1 MSQQHSVIMCDKS
14 INSGAKYSEDGY
26 VREHISKEDAEFYLR
41 DQNYIET
48 PWQILKTY
56 FEGHHLQ
63 RLVRHQIESYN
74 LFVNHQI
81 EQTIEMFNPVHI
93 TSEQDYD
100 QDSGK
105 TSLEIDITFENFN
118 IYRPQIQ
125 ENNGATKLM
134 FPQESR
140 LRNFTYSST
149 MTVDIHIK
157 YLVRNGP
164 NLEHSQVY
172 HKNLPNIH
180 IGKIPIMLKSSICV
194 LNQYTHIGHSATG
207 ECRFDAGGYFIING
221 SEKTVL
227 AQERSAENKVYC
239 FNISKNNTKYTWS
252 AEIKSIPDYKC
263 ISPKQINMLVSSK
276 NTGFGYPISIQ
287 IPRVKQPL
295 PLFVIFRALG
305 VLSDKEICEYILL
318 NVEVDDKQ
326 NMLEFLH
333 ASIRDAGTYHSQE
346 ECIQYITSNVMYTPI
361 NMDKEQGQKKKHE
374 FAMDVL
380 NNDLFP
386 HCPTKEKKIY
396 FLGYMANK
404 LICVSLGKS
413 EQDDRDSYVNKRID
427 LCGVLLNNLF
437 RNYFNKLVKDMEK
450 QIIRE
455 INTGSWKSTDDF
467 QNIINQTNIYKII
480 KSATIENGIKRALS
494 TGDFGIKHMN
504 SNKAGVAQVL
514 NRLTYMST
522 LSHAR
527 RVSTPTDK
535 SGKLIPPRKLHNT
548 SWGFLCPP
556 ETPEGQSVGIV
567 KNLSYMAHVTTHSI
581 SEPLHECVQKTGL
594 VMNLDILNPDQTHNV
609 TKVFINGCWIG
620 ITHDSYKLYTM
631 LKECKYSG
639 IINIYTSI
647 IFNYKL
653 NEIRICNEG
662 GRIMRPLLRVQNNN
676 VLITKQI
683 MSGINNKKIGWE
695 DLLTNLNIPASV
707 IEYIDP
713 DEQQNVL
720 VAVRPRDLL
729 NKNNDNMFYH
739 YTHCE
744 IHPSTMFGILASC
757 IPFPEHNQ
765 SPRNTY
771 QCAMGKQSM
780 GIYVSNFEDRM
791 DKTAFVL
798 SSPTR
803 PLVDTRVMNMIQL
816 DKIPSGMNVIVAIM
830 SHTGYNQ
837 EDSLLFNKG
846 SVERGLF
853 QATIYHTEKD
863 EDKQKINGDEEIR
876 CKPDPSKTK
885 GMKFANYDKLNSNGL
900 MDENM
905 LVENRDVIISKVVPI
920 KENRNDHTKVIKY
933 EDQSRVYRT
942 NEETYIDKNYM
953 DRNGDGYTFAKVRLR
968 ALRQPNF
975 GDKFSS
981 RHGQKGTIGNII
993 PEKDMPFTKSGIK
1006 PDIIINPHAIPSRMT
1021 IGQLKE
1027 TLLGKVL
1034 VELGLF
1040 GDGTSFGDLDVPTI
1054 CKELQKVG
1062 YESNGDEV
1070 MYNAMTGEQIEASIF
1085 MGPVFYQRL
1094 KHMVA
1099 DKQHSRSIGPMV
1111 NLTRQPAEGRSR
1123 DGGLRFG
1130 EMERDCMCSHGAA
1143 RFTKERTYDVSD
1155 KYSVYTC
1162 RKCGMIASYNNE
1174 RHIHHCKTCGNRSDF
1189 SYVEIPYACKL
1200 LFQELTTMNIA
1211 PRMITK

>member
-1 MSQQHSVIMCDKS
+1 MCSISASTMNEKPAQDSDYEYYMSKD
-14 INSGAKYSEDGY
+14 NY
-26 VREHISKEDAEFYLR
+26 VEA
-41 DQNYIET
+41 
-48 PWQILKTY
+48 PWSILKSY
-56 FEGHHLQ
+56 FEGHHLE

-81 EQTIEMFNPVHI
+81 EQTIGMFNPVHI
-93 TSEQDYD
+93 VSDQDYD
-100 QDSGK
+100 AESGK

-134 FPQESR
+134 FPQEAR

-149 MTVDIHIK
+149 MTVDIHVK
-157 YLVRNGP
+157 YLVRNGK
-164 NLEHSQVY
+164 NLENSQVY
-172 HKNLPNIH
+172 HKNIPNIH

-194 LNQYTHIGHSATG
+194 LNQYNHINHMNTG
-207 ECRFDAGGYFIING
+207 ECKYDAGGYFIING

-227 AQERSAENKVYC
+227 GQERSAENKVFC
-239 FNISKNNTKYTWS
+239 FNVSKNNTKYSWQ
-252 AEIKSIPDYKC
+252 AEIKSIPDFKC
-263 ISPKQINMLVSSK
+263 ISPKQINMMVASK
-276 NTGFGYPISIQ
+276 NSGFGFPITVQ
-287 IPRVKQPL
+287 IPRLKQPIG
-295 PLFVIFRALG
+295 LFIVFRALG
-305 VLSDKEICEYILL
+305 VLSDKEICDYILL
-318 NVEVDDKQ
+318 NIDDEHSEDI
-326 NMLEFLH
+326 LEFLD
-333 ASIRDAGTYHSQE
+333 ASIRDSQDYITQDA
-346 ECIQYITSNVMYTPI
+346 CIKYITSHVMYTPI
-361 NMDKEQGQKKKHE
+361 NMDKETGQKKKLE

-386 HCPTKEKKIY
+386 HCPTKKKKLF
-396 FLGYMANK
+396 FLGYMCNR
-404 LICVSLGKS
+404 LIQASIGKIP
-413 EQDDRDSYVNKRID
+413 QDDRDSYVNKRID

-450 QIIRE
+450 QITRE
-455 INTGSWKSTDDF
+455 INNGSWKSTDDF

-514 NRLTYMST
+514 NRLTYIST
-522 LSHAR
+522 LSHSR
-527 RVSTPTDK
+527 RISTPTDK

-548 SWGFLCPP
+548 SWGFLCPA

-567 KNLSYMAHVTTHSI
+567 KNLSYMAHVTIHSV
-581 SEPLHECVQKTGL
+581 SEPLHEYINGMVTIIDDLHPNDAFDK
-594 VMNLDILNPDQTHNV
+594 

-620 ITHDSYKLYTM
+620 ITDTPNELYLKL
-631 LKECKYSG
+631 KDNKYRG

-647 IFNYKL
+647 IFNYKT

-662 GRIMRPLLRVQNNN
+662 GRITRPVLRVRDKKLL
-676 VLITKQI
+676 VTRDIV
-683 MSGINNKKIGWE
+683 KKIVNKELSWD
-695 DLLTNLNIPASV
+695 DLLTNIKVNSSI

-713 DEQQNVL
+713 DEQQCSM
-720 VAVRPRDLL
+720 VAMRPYNITSESKTGLI
-729 NKNNDNMFYH
+729 YH

-744 IHPSTMFGILASC
+744 IHPSTIFGILGSC
-757 IPFPEHNQ
+757 IPFPDNNQ

-771 QCAMGKQSM
+771 QCAMGKQAM
-780 GIYVSNFEDRM
+780 GVYVTNYHERM
-791 DKTAFVL
+791 DKTAYVL
-798 SSPTR
+798 NYPSR
-803 PLVDTRVMNMIQL
+803 PFVDTRIMNMIDL
-816 DKIPSGMNVIVAIM
+816 MKIPSGMNVIVAIM

-837 EDSLLFNKG
+837 EDSLLFNQG
-846 SVERGLF
+846 SVDRGLF

-876 CKPDPSKTK
+876 CKPDKNKTK
-885 GMKFANYDKLNSNGL
+885 GMKFANYDKLNSIGL
-900 MDENM
+900 INENT
-905 LVENRDVIISKVVPI
+905 LVENRDIIISKVIPI
-920 KENRNDHTKVIKY
+920 KENRNDHTKLIKY
-933 EDQSRVYRT
+933 EDQSRVFRT
-942 NEETYIDKNYM
+942 NEDTYIDKNYM
-953 DRNGDGYTFAKVRLR
+953 DRNGEGYTFAKVRLR
-968 ALRQPNF
+968 AVRQPKF

-993 PEKDMPFTKSGIK
+993 PEKDMPFTASGIK

-1034 VELGLF
+1034 VELGLL

-1054 CKELQKVG
+1054 CSELQKVG
-1062 YESNGDEV
+1062 YESNGNEV

-1085 MGPVFYQRL
+1085 MGPVYYQRL

-1143 RFTKERTYDVSD
+1143 RFTKERIYDVSD
-1155 KYSVYTC
+1155 KYSVYVC
-1162 RKCGMIASYNNE
+1162 KKCGMISSYNDKS
-1174 RHIHHCKTCGNRSDF
+1174 HVHLCKTCNNRTDF
-1189 SYVEIPYACKL
+1189 SYVEMPYACKL

-1211 PRMITK
+1211 PRIITK